1 MPKRSALDILN
12 WSPIHSL
19 RIHWVWESKKF
30 TAWSTESKTVP
41 KKIVSKIPPAQ
52 LSGGEQGLEMRV
64 IKVNPLTSLTLRQ
77 MSNNA
82 KR

>member
-1 MPKRSALDILN
+1 MPKRSALDIPN
-12 WSPIHSL
+12 WSTMHSL
-19 RIHWVWESKKF
+19 RI

-52 LSGGEQGLEMRV
+52 LSGGEQGLEIRV